1 MKIMDSTGDWDDL
14 QFPEFQTPRLG
25 LRNLRAGDEEFL
37 ARLDSDMAVM
47 QYIHSGPL
55 TPEAALKYARVQ
67 VDTAPYRRNWG
78 KWMVV
83 LCDRETS
90 VGWVELAK
98 LSQPRRDDLAIGY
111 EFAPEHWGHGYA
123 TEAAGCV
130 LEYAFTELELDR
142 LAAIARPENA
152 ASLRVLEKLGFR
164 RVGKR
169 RDEGGKMCGEY
180 RVSVGEWRTRPL
192 KRAG

>member
-1 MKIMDSTGDWDDL
+1 MKIMDPIADWDDCP
-14 QFPEFQTPRLG
+14 FPEFQTPRLE

-55 TPEAALKYARVQ
+55 SPESALKYARVQ

-83 LCDRETS
+83 LRDHGTS

-111 EFAPEHWGHGYA
+111 EFGPEHWGRGYA
-123 TEAAGCV
+123 TEAARCV
-130 LEYAFTELELDR
+130 LDYAFTELEVDR

-164 RVGKR
+164 RVGHR

-180 RVSVGEWRTRPL
+180 RVTVEEWRRRPL

>member
-1 MKIMDSTGDWDDL
+1 MKIMHPAGDWDDPP
-14 QFPEFQTPRLG
+14 FPEFQTARLE

-47 QYIHSGPL
+47 QYIHSGAL
-55 TPEAALKYARVQ
+55 TPEAAMKYARVQ

-83 LCDRETS
+83 LRDHEIS

-111 EFAPEHWGHGYA
+111 EFAPEHWGRGYA

-130 LEYAFTELELDR
+130 LEYAFTELEVDR

-152 ASLRVLEKLGFR
+152 GSLRVLEKLGFR
-164 RVGKR
+164 RVGHR
-169 RDEGGKMCGEY
+169 RDEGGKLCGEY
-180 RVSVGEWRTRPL
+180 RVSVEEWRSSPRR
-192 KRAG
+192 RAG